1 MKYTYS
7 PNMMG
12 PASIKWYEN
21 NNIPYTIV
29 KYVNKFIDPTGKEV
43 ERKDYTEYAGG
54 RIDIHCDVCQWQEI
68 ACPIMIG
75 TDWNLLHDFCDEFE
89 SDTQLNE
96 VQFFDEFERWLGRP
110 VNFAPNERKFIYE

>member
-12 PASIKWYEN
+12 PASTKWYED
-21 NNIPYTIV
+21 NNIPYNI
-29 KYVNKFIDPTGKEV
+29 IM
-43 ERKDYTEYAGG
+43 ERKRYTEYAGG
-54 RIDIHCDVCQWQEI
+54 RIDIHCETCQWQEI

-89 SDTQLNE
+89 SDKQLNE
-96 VQFFDEFERWLGRP
+96 VEFFDEFEKWLGRP
-110 VNFAPNERKFIYE
+110 VNFAPNEREFIYE